1 MVLYLLL
8 GPTVAEF
15 HGKQRTFCYA
25 LAVAHLLLT
34 LITKNRLG
42 IFKTLPMVVHGAIEL
57 LIAVLLLALP
67 WIADF
72 AAGVHS
78 RNFFILTGMIMLII
92 CAMSDYRG
100 GAKPP
105 VESKD
110 GVGR

>member
-34 LITKNRLG
+34 LITKNRVG
-42 IFKTLPMVVHGAIEL
+42 IFKTLPMVLHGAIEL

-78 RNFFILTGMIMLII
+78 RNFFILTGMIMLLI

-100 GAKPP
+100 PAKPP
-105 VESKD
+105 VESND